1 MCRAM
6 LGCVFA
12 GKWKLQEIPCL
23 HVYLSICLCAC
34 LSVCLSVHSSV
45 CPPVCLSVCLIFVYF
60 LFSSLRPRVRVAG
73 VIERSVSKCLC
84 LSVGPC
90 VLLVWRVCLSVC
102 VSDPH
107 ASGNYVQRQISRW
120 TKQYRVAET
129 STIGAMEELI
139 TRLNTVMPR
148 NIHSTTRLVHGD
160 YRYVDLRAICSRWQ
174 WGRGEGG
181 VLFGLNTIWRVGMG
195 LVQGREKNP
204 LRNLRDSTGEGGTP

>member
-1 MCRAM
+1 METAGDS
-6 LGCVFA
+6 LFA
-12 GKWKLQEIPCL
+12 RISVHLPVCMSVCL
-23 HVYLSICLCAC
+23 PIRPFIRMSTR
-34 LSVCLSVHSSV
+34 LSVCLSDFCLLLILFTATKGACCWRHRTLSFKMSMSV
-45 CPPVCLSVCLIFVYF
+45 CRSVCL
-60 LFSSLRPRVRVAG
+60 
-73 VIERSVSKCLC
+73 
-84 LSVGPC
+84 VGLAC

-181 VLFGLNTIWRVGMG
+181 GFCLG
-195 LVQGREKNP
+195 
-204 LRNLRDSTGEGGTP
+204 